1 MLDWQNLARN
11 AIGDAGAQAIC
22 NMLHNNVVIDNLDLS
37 CMYSNNTIQLSFIT
51 ISDVRIL
58 FFNRIKSN
66 NRPLFEISNRIQW
79 RNYERRREAIASGR
93 QAAGGA
99 RGRFW
104 STDCLL
110 YTTELSR
117 ISKERKKLKNKQN
130 DRNLVYLYSF
140 RTMKVHL

>member
-1 MLDWQNLARN
+1 MKL
-11 AIGDAGAQAIC
+11 
-22 NMLHNNVVIDNLDLS
+22 
-37 CMYSNNTIQLSFIT
+37 
-51 ISDVRIL
+51 
-58 FFNRIKSN
+58 
-66 NRPLFEISNRIQW
+66 LFELNDLVETLLLEAAPATPLSAVRTYKQKTEQMDMFTNCKMVLQW
-79 RNYERRREAIASGR
+79 RNYDRRSEAIASGR

-110 YTTELSR
+110 CTTEFSR

-130 DRNLVYLYSF
+130 DRNLAYSF